1 MFFHRPDHHLA
12 SAKSGSFAIAPTG
25 GMIDALNRDYDNTTA
40 MIFGRPP
47 MFDDLLDPAR
57 ALDDAAN
64 KWSEWNRAG
73 PIENRS
79 WL

>member
-40 MIFGRPP
+40 MIFGR
-47 MFDDLLDPAR
+47 L
-57 ALDDAAN
+57 
-64 KWSEWNRAG
+64 WCNR
-73 PIENRS
+73 RR
-79 WL
+79 